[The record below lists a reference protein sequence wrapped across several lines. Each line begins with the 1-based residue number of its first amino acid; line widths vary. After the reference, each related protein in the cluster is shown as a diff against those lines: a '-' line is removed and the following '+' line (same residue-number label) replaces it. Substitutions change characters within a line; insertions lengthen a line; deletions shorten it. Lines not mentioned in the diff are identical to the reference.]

1 MANVTRLFSF
11 YVPMH
16 SQNNTH
22 SISKKIEVENEK
34 DESMIGS
41 GELNFI
47 DNENIEESNASEDNV
62 NLPIPESENPKEFNE
77 RKRKLLGND
86 KIFKSFMNPKFVKTS
101 KIVMESNEKKPKIV
115 KTENKT
121 QFVKIDRKGLNHKF
135 KLE

>member
-1 MANVTRLFSF
+1 
-11 YVPMH
+11 MH

-101 KIVMESNEKKPKIV
+101 KIVMESNEKS
-115 KTENKT
+115 
-121 QFVKIDRKGLNHKF
+121 L
-135 KLE
+135 KLLKQR

>member
-1 MANVTRLFSF
+1 
-11 YVPMH
+11 MH

-41 GELNFI
+41 GELNLI